1 MALLRVAGDDR
12 KVKWM
17 RIAGALAVVGLA
29 LAAVACGGDGAAVAN
44 PGGDDTGTADP
55 TPAPSSS
62 TGTTIAC
69 APDGAQSF
77 DATCPVERVEVEG
90 KILLTVFH
98 PDGGFRRFEQL
109 PDGSGLA
116 AVAGADAV
124 TQTLS
129 GDILEVSLAGN
140 RYRFPATTR

>member
-1 MALLRVAGDDR
+1 
-12 KVKWM
+12 M
-17 RIAGALAVVGLA
+17 RIAGALAVAGLA
-29 LAAVACGGDGAAVAN
+29 FATVACGGDGSASAAS
-44 PGGDDTGTADP
+44 GDTGTADP
-55 TPAPSSS
+55 DPAP
-62 TGTTIAC
+62 TTTSIAC

-77 DATCPVERVEVEG
+77 DATCSVERVEVEG

-129 GDILEVSLAGN
+129 GDILEISLAGN

>member
-1 MALLRVAGDDR
+1 
-12 KVKWM
+12 M

-29 LAAVACGGDGAAVAN
+29 LAAVACGGDGVAVAN

-55 TPAPSSS
+55 APEPSSS
-62 TGTTIAC
+62 TRTTIAC
-69 APDGAQSF
+69 APDGADAF
-77 DATCPVERVEVEG
+77 DATCSVERVEVEG